1 MKTINFKNYL
11 RVLLASV
18 AIVSCVQDDD
28 FSAPES
34 LGDEENKNLKTLLER
49 IETGHVQLITIEQLK
64 SQFYSGE
71 DATLIS
77 SEIAI
82 KGFVS
87 SSDLTGNFYKEFFIQ
102 NSTENATDAIKITLN
117 QVNSYNRFN
126 KGREIYIY
134 LKGLFLGEVKSGDGV
149 YTIGGNTKDGE
160 VETLTSNR
168 YPSHIFRSA
177 STEMIIPKSVSILE
191 SKDIGVFVT
200 FDKVEFPI
208 SSVGQPFVDPADDY
222 DSHKNVQR
230 CSGFS
235 YYNFILETSS
245 FASFKNEVITDGG
258 GSISGIVSKTYNG
271 SELVL
276 VLNTTEDVELNSSR
290 CTLSDSNEFSVIFE
304 DDFESYPNNSSITGV
319 WNNFIEAGSK
329 EWKIKTTTDSQ
340 NQGSKIAQIGAYNSG
355 DPSNIA
361 WLISPPINLDSQSIE
376 FINFQSSNS
385 FSDNSNLEL
394 LISTDWNATNS
405 GVISA
410 TWSAL
415 PGIIVSDSESYQNW
429 IDSSFVDLSAYS
441 GTAFIAFKYTGG
453 GTNNSGTFEIDNF
466 QVITQN

>member
-1 MKTINFKNYL
+1 MKPINFKNYL
-11 RVLLASV
+11 LVLLVSIAL
-18 AIVSCVQDDD
+18 VSCVQDDD
-28 FSAPES
+28 FSVPES

-64 SQFYSGE
+64 NQFYSGE

-102 NSTENATDAIKITLN
+102 NATENATDAIKIALN

-126 KGREIYIY
+126 KGREIYVY
-134 LKGLFLGEVKSGDGV
+134 LKDLFLGEVNSGDGV
-149 YTIGGNTKDGE
+149 YTIGGTVKDGE
-160 VETLTSNR
+160 VEALSSNK

-191 SKDIGVFVT
+191 SKDIGIFVT
-200 FDKVEFPI
+200 LDKVEFPV
-208 SSVGQPFVDPADDY
+208 SSVGEPYVDPADDY
-222 DSHKNVQR
+222 DSPKTVQR

-258 GSISGIVSKTYNG
+258 GSISGIVSKNYNG

-290 CTLSDSNEFSVIFE
+290 CTLSDLNEFSIIFE
-304 DDFESYPNNSSITGV
+304 DDFESYPNNSSVSGV

-394 LISTDWNATNS
+394 LISTDWDGSES
-405 GVISA
+405 GVSTA

-415 PGIIVSDSESYQNW
+415 PAIIVSDSEFYQNW
-429 IDSSFVDLSAYS
+429 IDSSYIELSAYS
-441 GTAFIAFKYTGG
+441 GMAYIAFKYTGG

>member
-1 MKTINFKNYL
+1 
-11 RVLLASV
+11 V
-18 AIVSCVQDDD
+18 
-28 FSAPES
+28 
-34 LGDEENKNLKTLLER
+34 
-49 IETGHVQLITIEQLK
+49 
-64 SQFYSGE
+64 
-71 DATLIS
+71 
-77 SEIAI
+77 
-82 KGFVS
+82 
-87 SSDLTGNFYKEFFIQ
+87 
-102 NSTENATDAIKITLN
+102 
-117 QVNSYNRFN
+117 
-126 KGREIYIY
+126 
-134 LKGLFLGEVKSGDGV
+134 
-149 YTIGGNTKDGE
+149 
-160 VETLTSNR
+160 
-168 YPSHIFRSA
+168 
-177 STEMIIPKSVSILE
+177 
-191 SKDIGVFVT
+191 
-200 FDKVEFPI
+200 
-208 SSVGQPFVDPADDY
+208 
-222 DSHKNVQR
+222 
-230 CSGFS
+230 
-235 YYNFILETSS
+235 
-245 FASFKNEVITDGG
+245 
-258 GSISGIVSKTYNG
+258 
-271 SELVL
+271 
-276 VLNTTEDVELNSSR
+276 DVELNSSR

-329 EWKIKTTTDSQ
+329 KWKIKTTTDSQ

-429 IDSSFVDLSAYS
+429 IDSSYIDLSAYS